1 LVNGAGGNIGPFAVQ
16 IAKHLGAEVTGVDA
30 PEKMD
35 FVRSLG
41 ADHVIDYTLND
52 FTANVGKYDR
62 VLDVASHHTISEAR
76 RVLRRGGV
84 YLIVPGSIAGTL
96 RAMVAGPLMS
106 IIGSRPVRMVPW
118 KPFRGEDVA
127 FLTDLLEKRQLR
139 AVIDRIYN
147 FQDIPE
153 ALQYQAE
160 GKATGKIV
168 ISLTTLPD

>member
-1 LVNGAGGNIGPFAVQ
+1 
-16 IAKHLGAEVTGVDA
+16 
-30 PEKMD
+30 
-35 FVRSLG
+35 
-41 ADHVIDYTLND
+41 
-52 FTANVGKYDR
+52 VGKYDR

-106 IIGSRPVRMVPW
+106 ILGSRPVRMVPW

-139 AVIDRIYN
+139 SVIDRIYD
-147 FQDIPE
+147 FQNIPE
-153 ALQYQAE
+153 ALKYQAE
-160 GKATGKIV
+160 GKAMGKIV
-168 ISLTTLPD
+168 ISLTPRPD

>member
-1 LVNGAGGNIGPFAVQ
+1 
-16 IAKHLGAEVTGVDA
+16 
-30 PEKMD
+30 
-35 FVRSLG
+35 
-41 ADHVIDYTLND
+41 
-52 FTANVGKYDR
+52 
-62 VLDVASHHTISEAR
+62 
-76 RVLRRGGV
+76 
-84 YLIVPGSIAGTL
+84 
-96 RAMVAGPLMS
+96 
-106 IIGSRPVRMVPW
+106 MVPW